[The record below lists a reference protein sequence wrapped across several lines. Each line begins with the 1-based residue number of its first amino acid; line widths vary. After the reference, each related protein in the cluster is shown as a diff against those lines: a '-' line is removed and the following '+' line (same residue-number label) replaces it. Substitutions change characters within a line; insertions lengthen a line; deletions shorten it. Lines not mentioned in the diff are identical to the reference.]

1 MTKLSRED
9 KFRNEGLVSYLDVRE
24 CLKDFEKLI
33 QKDCS
38 DFLKSKSAELRK
50 TLKPPKAS
58 DVPIPYALS
67 YEEGAEIGAG
77 VWYNDHYVCI
87 GVVWENV
94 KPVRAYASR
103 YVGDRKKMANDVYNE
118 IRRPGM
124 EKEEAEAGGWY
135 LTIYEAIQI
144 YDRNH
149 LLKAISSALNKWLKI
164 GSKFQV
170 ARSSSARNRPG

>member
-1 MTKLSRED
+1 MTKLSRAD
-9 KFRNEGLVSYLDVRE
+9 KFRNEGLASYLDVRK
-24 CLKDFEKLI
+24 CLKDFENLI

-50 TLKPPKAS
+50 ILKPPKAS
-58 DVPIPYALS
+58 DVPIPYAKS

-77 VWYNDHYVCI
+77 VWDNDHYVCV
-87 GVVWENV
+87 GVVWENE

-103 YVGDRKKMANDVYNE
+103 YVGDGKKMADYVYNK

-124 EKEEAEAGGWY
+124 EKEEANGWY
-135 LTIYEAIQI
+135 LTIYEVIQI

-149 LLKAISSALNKWLKI
+149 ILKAISSALNKWLKI

-170 ARSSSARNRPG
+170 ARSPAARNRPA